1 MPASYPGAV
10 KTFTSKANGDQIQAS
25 HVTDLQDEVTALED
39 GLLNGT
45 APINSSRITAPAAQV
60 TNCTVTNLTVTN
72 FAFPANSTLTNLNVT
87 GGSTF
92 SGANFSSNVNIVGDS
107 SIAGDLFVVKR
118 PPSARVSQ
126 SATVQFANNTETCLN
141 FNTQTSVYPTSM
153 HSTTTNS
160 SRLTAPSSGMYLV
173 SGHVLWNTFS
183 SAGMRQVVIYK
194 NDATI
199 IAADTRPAGVANAL
213 WHSIA
218 TVYPL
223 NSGDWV
229 TLRVVQDSGSTGSI
243 IATSEGGQQFTL
255 TKVR

>member
-1 MPASYPGAV
+1 MAQFPSAV
-10 KTFTSKANGDQIQAS
+10 KTFTTKNAGDVIQPS
-25 HVTDLQDEVTALED
+25 HIGDLQDEVTAIED

-45 APINSSRITAPAAQV
+45 APINSSRITAPSAQFSNS
-60 TNCTVTNLTVTN
+60 TISSLTVG
-72 FAFPANSTLTNLNVT
+72 SLTVS
-87 GGSTF
+87 GGSTLAAVKATTLDL
-92 SGANFSSNVNIVGDS
+92 SGDS
-107 SIAGDLFVVKR
+107 TIAGDLYVTKR

-141 FNTQTSVYPTSM
+141 FNTQTSVYPASM

-183 SAGMRQVVIYK
+183 SAGMRQMVIYK

-199 IAADTRPAGVANAL
+199 IAADTKPALVANAL

-223 NSGDWV
+223 SAADWV
-229 TLRVVQDSGSTGSI
+229 TLRVVQDSGSTGSV